1 MSAAMNHLGFSLVEV
16 MVASMITGIALMGMM
31 GVMDL
36 ASREVHQG
44 SVSLRALALAQG
56 RLEAKRSMRW
66 QALLEDD
73 FDHDG
78 IRETLM
84 NDDGLR
90 GDQIAGDGIYTAVQ
104 EHDDV
109 TLTWTL
115 EADAPGLLK
124 SAAFVVLRVTASYL
138 GRSGLQELHMA
149 TIRAN
154 PTFVG
159 Q

>member
-1 MSAAMNHLGFSLVEV
+1 MSPGMNHLGFSLVEV

-31 GVMDL
+31 GVMDI
-36 ASREVHQG
+36 ASREVHGG

-56 RLEAKRSMRW
+56 RLEAKRSVRW

-73 FDHDG
+73 VDHDG

-84 NDDGLR
+84 NDDGLN
-90 GDQIAGDGIYTAVQ
+90 GDQIAGDHIYTAVQ
-104 EHDDV
+104 EQDGV
-109 TLTWTL
+109 TLMWTL
-115 EADAPGLLK
+115 EADSSGPLN
-124 SAAFVVLRVTASYL
+124 SAALVVLRVTASYL
-138 GRSGLQELHMA
+138 GYNGIQELHMA

-154 PTFVG
+154 PTFAG

>member
-1 MSAAMNHLGFSLVEV
+1 MNHLGFSLVEV

-31 GVMDL
+31 GVMDI
-36 ASREVHQG
+36 ASREVHHG

-56 RLEAKRSMRW
+56 RLEAKRSVRW

-73 FDHDG
+73 VDHDG

-84 NDDGLR
+84 NDDGVK
-90 GDQIAGDGIYTAVQ
+90 GDQIAGDGIYTAVRD
-104 EHDDV
+104 HDDV
-109 TLTWTL
+109 TLVWTL
-115 EADAPGLLK
+115 EPDPAGPLK
-124 SAAFVVLRVTASYL
+124 SAALVVLRVTASYL
-138 GRSGLQELHMA
+138 AYNGIQELHMA